1 MPIPATASP
10 AAFPQGFPMPG
21 LTAADLPLQ
30 GMTILAVEDSRFAS
44 EALRLLCRRAG
55 ARLRR
60 AETLAQARAHLRVYR
75 PDVVIV
81 DLGLPDGSGGSLI
94 RDLVLAQPRPA
105 VVLGASGDAQGRAC
119 ALAAGADGFLDKPV
133 PSLAVFCTTLLAHLP
148 DPGQIGANQTGA
160 NQTGAALIP
169 DPLALHD
176 DLTHAA
182 DLLAQNPDAPARQYL
197 SGFLHGL
204 ARLCQD
210 APLAAAA
217 GALSFGTPAAL
228 DTVRRLIDRRL
239 SDAAL
244 PAGPVF

>member
-105 VVLGASGDAQGRAC
+105 VVLGASGDAQGRAR

-148 DPGQIGANQTGA
+148 DPGQIGA

-197 SGFLHGL
+197 SGFLNGL
-204 ARLCQD
+204 ARLSQD

-244 PAGPVF
+244 PARPVF